1 MPQMQTEYSYQ
12 GVPILSKASKQL
24 CSPQNWVSSER
35 AFGPTVARGRH
46 HSPSCLTGSL
56 PSLPWLGSTCC
67 SPRRDS
73 MATQEVRYYT
83 QPSSPR
89 AALIS
94 PRWNTTPVK
103 KVELQQPVA
112 IESVETVADDANC
125 CPLTARQRAERR
137 GEFVLTSKGA
147 VNKRYNVRVATLPP
161 KRTARRTCDFSCE
174 DVQRAA
180 SVPPTTPV
188 SVTFP
193 GSIGGI
199 KSP

>member
-1 MPQMQTEYSYQ
+1 MPQTQREYSFP
-12 GVPILSKASKQL
+12 GVPMLPKASKHL
-24 CSPQNWVSSER
+24 RFPQTWVSEER
-35 AFGPTVARGRH
+35 AVGPATPRGRR

-56 PSLPWLGSTCC
+56 PSLPWLANTCC

-94 PRWNTTPVK
+94 PRWYTAPLK
-103 KVELQQPVA
+103 KVQLQQPVA
-112 IESVETVADDANC
+112 VESVESVAEDARC
-125 CPLTARQRAERR
+125 CPLTARQRVERR
-137 GEFVLTSKGA
+137 GEFVLTSEGA
-147 VNKRYNVRVATLPP
+147 VNKRYNLRVATLPP
-161 KRTARRTCDFSCE
+161 KRTGRRTCDSSCE

-193 GSIGGI
+193 GSLGGI
-199 KSP
+199 KD